1 MQAVYGEGTWRQRWG
16 GGWAGSGREVANETG
31 KQPLWH
37 LGWWSP
43 PPSVPLKA
51 SAVNHGW
58 RAPPA
63 TSQGSRRVTKER
75 RRWCGRG
82 GASVHGHQHCSRRA
96 GPSPASAKRHPSAQ
110 GAHHPHP
117 TGVSTLT
124 SEEQVGR
131 RGCWA
136 LTCRTPTQG
145 ALAG

>member
-63 TSQGSRRVTKER
+63 TSQGSRRVTKEPAGAGAGGVGPLSMAISTVPA
-75 RRWCGRG
+75 GRG
-82 GASVHGHQHCSRRA
+82 PHLPRPRDTPVPREPTIRIPQ
-96 GPSPASAKRHPSAQ
+96 ASAP
-110 GAHHPHP
+110 
-117 TGVSTLT
+117 
-124 SEEQVGR
+124 
-131 RGCWA
+131 
-136 LTCRTPTQG
+136 
-145 ALAG
+145 